1 MFEIRTAGKAS
12 GMLKEVSMELRT
24 MRYFLAV
31 AREENMTR
39 AAELLHV
46 TQPTLSKQLKALED
60 ELGKKLFSRHSFS
73 IQLTEEGILLR
84 KRAEDL
90 IKMADKIT
98 AEFLTLDDVLGGD
111 IYFGMAESYQI
122 RYLASAIKQ
131 FKITFPDMRYHI
143 TSGDTE
149 QVTERLDKGVIDFA
163 VLAEE
168 PNTAKY
174 HFLAFPESDLWGV
187 VMPADCPL
195 AQKQAVCADDLIGLP
210 LFCSEQGWYRD
221 ISKWC
226 GNKIDG
232 LHLEGSF
239 RLSYNGSLFVKEG
252 LGYLLTFKH
261 LIDTSPNS
269 GLVFRPL
276 TPALETKIYLIW
288 KKYQVFTPIAERL
301 LEYLK
306 NRFEVIRSCQA
317 VAHHAPSNDIP

>member
-1 MFEIRTAGKAS
+1 
-12 GMLKEVSMELRT
+12 MELRT

-60 ELGKKLFSRHSFS
+60 ELGKKLFLRHSFS

-90 IKMADKIT
+90 VKMADKIT
-98 AEFLTLDDVLGGD
+98 EEFHTMDDLTGGD
-111 IYFGMAESYQI
+111 LYLGLAESYQI
-122 RYLASAIKQ
+122 RHLAAAIKELK
-131 FKITFPDMRYHI
+131 KICPNLHYHI

-149 QVTERLDKGVIDFA
+149 QVTEKLDKGIIDFA
-163 VLAEE
+163 VLAQE

-174 HFLAFPESDLWGV
+174 RCLKFPGDDLWGV

-195 AQKQAVCADDLIGLP
+195 AKKAAVSVDDLKGLP
-210 LFCSEQGWYRD
+210 LFCSEQGWNHDLPR
-221 ISKWC
+221 WC
-226 GNKIDG
+226 GSHMDQ

-239 RLSYNGSLFVKEG
+239 RLSYNGALFVREG
-252 LGYLLTFKH
+252 LGYLLTFQH
-261 LIDTSPNS
+261 LIDTSPKS

-276 TPALETKIYLIW
+276 TPSLETGIYLIW
-288 KKYQVFTPIAERL
+288 KKHPVFTPVAERL
-301 LEYLK
+301 LEILL
-306 NRFEVIRSCQA
+306 SSST
-317 VAHHAPSNDIP
+317 APSANVMV